1 MSPLAI
7 AMADRHRGRQSL
19 AVCREVSTGTI
30 LIKFAPNEL
39 GSYIIEKKSFPLLKA
54 TPQYRA
60 LTV

>member
-39 GSYIIEKKSFPLLKA
+39 GSYTIEKKEFSALESDPLN
-54 TPQYRA
+54 TEH
-60 LTV
+60 